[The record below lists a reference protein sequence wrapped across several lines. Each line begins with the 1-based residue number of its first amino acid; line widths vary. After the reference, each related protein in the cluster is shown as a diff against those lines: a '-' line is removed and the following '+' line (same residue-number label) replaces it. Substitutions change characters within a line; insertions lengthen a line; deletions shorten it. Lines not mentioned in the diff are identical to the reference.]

1 MNIKKYFKISVGVAV
16 LVATQISCIH
26 DDNWDAPEI
35 TCANKWDAPTMTMAQ
50 VVAMAPAA
58 TTGSGGAYTI
68 PAEDATHPAVI
79 FDAYVVS
86 SDEGGNFYKT
96 ISFQDK
102 PENPTVGLQVG
113 LNKSMNYADF
123 PVGAHI
129 RIKANGLLIGKYTGV
144 VQLGSK
150 DPNYT
155 IGRIPQSIISR
166 YISGVCDGN
175 GLEIVEIVP
184 TEVTLAQ
191 AHQDKYINT
200 LVKVK
205 NVKFEDEVIG
215 MGLMDKDASNTAID
229 TNRKVVDA
237 AGVATESV
245 LIRTDGF
252 FRTPYIIPNS
262 KGDIT
267 MVVSKYCTS
276 NCTYTPTSTV
286 DVFQFIIRG
295 ISDLAL
301 TTELPPIPLP
311 IFKETFNDYT
321 TNGWTIVDVAGA
333 KTWGIEGQYGSP
345 APSALING
353 LGSVNEDW
361 LISKEISLEG
371 YKSGFFT
378 FDTWRNYTGTT
389 PLAVFVTTDYTGN
402 PGTTVWTQYNP
413 ALAQGGTFTKS
424 GEQSLNSFI
433 GKKIRIAFRYTN
445 PSSSAAY
452 AYELDN
458 VIVKAL
464 K

>member
-1 MNIKKYFKISVGVAV
+1 MNIKKYFKISLGVA
-16 LVATQISCIH
+16 LLLATQISCIH

-35 TCANKWDAPTMTMAQ
+35 ICSNKWDAPTMTMAQ
-50 VVAMAPAA
+50 VVAMAPA
-58 TTGSGGAYTI
+58 TTSGSGAAYTI

-86 SDEGGNFYKT
+86 SDENGNFYKT

-129 RIKANGLLIGKYTGV
+129 RIKANGLVIGKYTGV

-166 YISGVCDGN
+166 YMSGVCDGN
-175 GLEIVEIVP
+175 GLEIVKIVP
-184 TEVTLAQ
+184 TEVTFAQ

-205 NVKFEDEVIG
+205 NVKFDDAVIG
-215 MGLMDKDASNTAID
+215 KALMDKDASGTAID
-229 TNRKVVDA
+229 TNRKIVDA
-237 AGVATESV
+237 SGVSTESA

-252 FRTPYIIPNS
+252 FRTPYTIPNS

-276 NCTYTPTSTV
+276 NCTYSATSTT
-286 DVFQFIIRG
+286 DPFQYIIRG
-295 ISDLAL
+295 INDLDLSVA
-301 TTELPPIPLP
+301 LPPIPLP
-311 IFKETFNDYT
+311 IFEETFNDFT
-321 TNGWTIVDVAGA
+321 SNAWTIVDVS
-333 KTWGIEGQYGSP
+333 GSKSWEITSFGNP
-345 APSALING
+345 APSAFING
-353 LGSVNEDW
+353 LGSANEDW

-371 YKSGFFT
+371 YTSGYFT

-389 PLAVFVTTDYTGN
+389 PLSVFVTTDYTGN
-402 PGTTVWTQYNP
+402 PGTTVWTPYTP
-413 ALAQGGTFTKS
+413 TLAQGGTFTKS
-424 GEQSLNSFI
+424 GEQSLNNFM
-433 GKKIRIAFRYTN
+433 GKKIRIAFKYTN

-452 AYELDN
+452 AYEIDN